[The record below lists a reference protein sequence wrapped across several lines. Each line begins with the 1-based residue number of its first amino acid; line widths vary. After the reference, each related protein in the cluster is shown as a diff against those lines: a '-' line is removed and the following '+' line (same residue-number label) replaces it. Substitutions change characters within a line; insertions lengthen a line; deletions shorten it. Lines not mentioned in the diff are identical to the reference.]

1 MRYLQLN
8 FAIELH
14 LLCIIFAPMK
24 VLTFILA
31 IYILVLSAMP
41 CGDMHNV
48 CNASNAKTE
57 LSQNHDHQQDKDDYC
72 SPFCTCSCCS
82 ASIVALDFKP
92 FQLKKPAEFSIT
104 QKLTIRNFSFVSN
117 FYGNIWQP
125 PKINC

>member
-14 LLCIIFAPMK
+14 HFNIIFAPVK

-31 IYILVLSAMP
+31 FYILVLSAMP
-41 CGDMHNV
+41 CGDMHND
-48 CNASNAKTE
+48 CNGSNAKTE
-57 LSQNHDHQQDKDDYC
+57 LSQNHDHQKDKDDYC